1 MEPLGFLPAFLDFAS
16 QRIYPSRFADGSI
29 SHAHVIDGLPN
40 ELVADRA
47 DSGRVIR
54 LKATVIA
61 GYVRHGFF
69 YTCAAATRA
78 AAEWSSKA
86 GQGHGR

>member
-1 MEPLGFLPAFLDFAS
+1 MEPLGFFPAFLDFES
-16 QRIYPSRFADGSI
+16 QRIYPSRFAGGHMGQVFEDHS
-29 SHAHVIDGLPN
+29 A
-40 ELVADRA
+40 AA
-47 DSGRVIR
+47 CGRVIR

-61 GYVRHGFF
+61 GYVRDGFF

-86 GQGHGR
+86 GPGHGR

>member
-16 QRIYPSRFADGSI
+16 QRIYPSRFADGRI
-29 SHAHVIDGLPN
+29 SHAHEIAGLPS

-69 YTCAAATRA
+69 YTCAAAARA
-78 AAEWSSKA
+78 AADWSN
-86 GQGHGR
+86 

>member
-16 QRIYPSRFADGSI
+16 QRIYPSRFADGRI
-29 SHAHVIDGLPN
+29 GQVHLIDGLPD

-47 DSGRVIR
+47 ASGRVIR

-61 GYVRHGFF
+61 GYVRYGFF
-69 YTCAAATRA
+69 YTCAAASRA
-78 AAEWSSKA
+78 AAEWSGGK
-86 GQGHGR
+86 

>member
-1 MEPLGFLPAFLDFAS
+1 MDLPGFLPAYLDFAS
-16 QRIYPSRFADGSI
+16 QRIYSPRFADERIGPV
-29 SHAHVIDGLPN
+29 HVIDGLPD

-47 DSGRVIR
+47 ASGRAIR

-69 YTCAAATRA
+69 YTCAAAARA
-78 AAEWSSKA
+78 AAEWSS
-86 GQGHGR
+86 GR

>member
-1 MEPLGFLPAFLDFAS
+1 MELLGFLPAFLDFES
-16 QRIYPSRFADGSI
+16 QRIYSPRFAGGRI
-29 SHAHVIDGLPN
+29 GQVHGIDGLPD

-47 DSGRVIR
+47 ASGRVIR

-78 AAEWSSKA
+78 AAEWSSRGGK
-86 GQGHGR
+86 